1 MSRVSQF
8 TLGLKKLFEGFGFLL
23 RTPKLWVWTL
33 IPWVIAF
40 ILLIVSWEFFTHH
53 YTDFYHLLASKM
65 GLESLSNDKGFW
77 AAFVYAGLWVL
88 KQMLKVL
95 LFLVGL
101 ILVSLFGFLVYCIA
115 AAPFLD
121 LLAEKVSLLS
131 AGKEPPPFQWERF
144 LKSMGQCVAV
154 ELKKAA
160 LFLTLPLLLW
170 FLNFI
175 PVVGSFLFLLLT
187 CFFGMWVLGLSCV
200 DYPMGHQLIPFGQ
213 RLKFALKFKF
223 ALIGFGLPFLI
234 PFAPLFLQAPMVV
247 GGTLLYH
254 ALQADKVSEE
264 VIDTYRS

>member
-23 RTPKLWVWTL
+23 RTPKLWFWTFL
-33 IPWVIAF
+33 PWAIAM
-40 ILLIVSWEFFTHH
+40 ILLIVSWELFMHH
-53 YTDFYHLLASKM
+53 YNDFYHLLASKM
-65 GLESLSNDKGFW
+65 GLETLTREHGFW
-77 AAFVYAGLWVL
+77 AALIYAGLWIL
-88 KQMLKVL
+88 KQILKVL

-101 ILVSLFGFLVYCIA
+101 ILISLISFLVYCVA

-131 AGKEPPPFQWERF
+131 EGKEPPPFQWKRF
-144 LKSMGQCVAV
+144 LKSMGQSVAV
-154 ELKKAA
+154 ELKKAL
-160 LFLTLPLLLW
+160 LFLTLPILLW

-175 PVVGSFLFLLLT
+175 PIAGSFLFLLLT
-187 CFFGMWVLGLSCV
+187 CLFGMWVLGLSCV
-200 DYPMGHQLIPFGQ
+200 DYPMGHQLIPFRA

-254 ALQADKVSEE
+254 ELQKKLPTSNFQ
-264 VIDTYRS
+264 TNPKS